1 MPLWRK
7 PPLLQRN
14 PPRRCVA
21 EPALSVV
28 TVHKDQVL
36 VNSEVFCACC
46 YSFFFFFF
54 FHSFPPFFYFLLVLL
69 HFYVSWVI
77 TQFFIFFFITCVLRL
92 HLLQCHGI
100 TGFIKELSITVCCGF
115 ASFIKKLLV
124 DVCVCSQIAFCCN

>member
-28 TVHKDQVL
+28 TVRKDHVSTQRYFVHVVIL
-36 VNSEVFCACC
+36 
-46 YSFFFFFF
+46 FFFFFF
-54 FHSFPPFFYFLLVLL
+54 FHSFPSFFFFSVGFIAFLCFLGYYTVFL
-69 HFYVSWVI
+69 
-77 TQFFIFFFITCVLRL
+77 FFFITCVLRL

-115 ASFIKKLLV
+115 ASFVKKLFV
-124 DVCVCSQIAFCCN
+124 DVCVCSQIPFCCI